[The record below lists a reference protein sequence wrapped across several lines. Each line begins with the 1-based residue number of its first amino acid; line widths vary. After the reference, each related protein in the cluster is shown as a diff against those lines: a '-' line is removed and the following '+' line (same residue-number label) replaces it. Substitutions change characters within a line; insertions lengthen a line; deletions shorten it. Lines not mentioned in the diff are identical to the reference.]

1 MSSTIKQSEE
11 NSLKKTPIIC
21 IKDLD
26 VAYQNIVALVDI
38 NLDIYEHDLV
48 GICGPNAS
56 GKSTLLKTILGLMQP
71 VRGRVRFF
79 DCSTKGRVKE
89 NMNIGYVPQ
98 IRSIDRNFP
107 GLVKDIVAMGRY
119 HQVGFFKR
127 IKNDDPFVEQAL
139 RDVGMWRFRNRPIGH
154 LSGGQQQ
161 KIYLARALSSRPE
174 ILLLDEPTSALDFK
188 VQKSIMELIKRLNQE
203 NKLTIIFVTHNM
215 NFLKEYSSRVVC
227 LDKKIVWEGNTD
239 DPYLDTVILEIFLK

>member
-1 MSSTIKQSEE
+1 MSLNVVHPDKS
-11 NSLKKTPIIC
+11 PIIC

-38 NLDIYEHDLV
+38 NLDIYENDLI

-56 GKSTLLKTILGLMQP
+56 GKSTLLKTILGLLQP
-71 VRGRVRFF
+71 VRGGVRFF
-79 DCSTKGRVKE
+79 DCSETGKIKE
-89 NMNIGYVPQ
+89 DMKIGYVPQ

-119 HQVGFFKR
+119 HQVGFLKR
-127 IKNDDPFVEQAL
+127 IKDDDPFVEQAL

-188 VQKSIMELIKRLNQE
+188 VQKSIMDLIKTLNHE
-203 NKLTIIFVTHNM
+203 NNLTILFVTHNM
-215 NFLKEYSSRVVC
+215 NFLKEYSSRVIC
-227 LDKKIVWEGNTD
+227 LDKKVVWEGKPN
-239 DPYLDTVILEIFLK
+239 DPYLDTVIQEIFLQ